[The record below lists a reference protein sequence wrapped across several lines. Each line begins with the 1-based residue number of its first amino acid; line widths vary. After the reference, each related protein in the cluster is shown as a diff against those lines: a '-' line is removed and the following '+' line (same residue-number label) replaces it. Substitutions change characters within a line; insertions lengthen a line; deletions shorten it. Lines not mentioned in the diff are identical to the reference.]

1 MLGTI
6 AVHVNTLL
14 CMTEVI
20 VIGAVYWRKEM
31 FKGDL
36 GGLHP
41 SIKDRVAFH
50 CWESS
55 ETEVRYQTY
64 VSKGMWSV
72 SSIKRTQMLCHSILS
87 VVLVKGRHHDAQF
100 VVPGRQRG
108 TRAVSRSGGDALL
121 AFHQSNNQC
130 VLNFYPLP
138 TQTVGHWIR
147 TKYIEV
153 QANLSNGNLAVCD
166 SESAGYGGEDTIVPV
181 IVGCESSYSC
191 TLCWQS
197 HND

>member
-100 VVPGRQRG
+100 LLSRQRC
-108 TRAVSRSGGDALL
+108 TTAVSKSGADARLT
-121 AFHQSNNQC
+121 FHHSNNQH
-130 VLNFYPLP
+130 VLDSSPLP
-138 TQTVGHWIR
+138 TKMLGHWIR
-147 TKYIEV
+147 TKK
-153 QANLSNGNLAVCD
+153 N
-166 SESAGYGGEDTIVPV
+166 
-181 IVGCESSYSC
+181 
-191 TLCWQS
+191 
-197 HND
+197 